1 MTCTT
6 ETFKALFCE
15 KLRKINQKKAKKMM
29 KFTPIDHISAENDSN
44 EDYNCNIEKMKDYL
58 ILSALNNKL
67 QQKKKIED
75 QETNNLKLIKIAQ
88 RNSHLTK

>member
-6 ETFKALFCE
+6 KTFKALFCE

-29 KFTPIDHISAENDSN
+29 KYTLIDHISAENDSN

-58 ILSALNNKL
+58 ILSVLNNSL

-75 QETNNLKLIKIAQ
+75 QGTNHLKLIKIAQ
-88 RNSHLTK
+88 RNSHLNK